1 MNTLGRYKCEVMG
14 FDSDSIAVIRDTPI
28 QLMVEDTV
36 NATQVLHLLLREQA
50 ELQHEITEQR
60 DNCTNTV
67 NQLESAI
74 DDLENRVLRME
85 ASQRSRTWPKGL
97 YGLLSPNTGCPNNGI
112 DSWRTGQ
119 LKMHT
124 ESSNSSNLNSVSTP
138 NNLAQPIFESS
149 NSDLFMNQHFC
160 VKENVDVFSYWPRG
174 TYCINKHDSRSCPY
188 GFSSGYIQFDD
199 EDGDRATQ
207 TSGNVPEI
215 VADSSYYRIS
225 YCCRSDSAPGFA
237 ISLPTE
243 NPFYL
248 YRYKGTCQSVSGMT
262 VSQQFMYFD
271 TEDNSNGD
279 RYENLIHPDGKANND
294 VRIELCY
301 YR

>member
-14 FDSDSIAVIRDTPI
+14 FDSNSIAVVRATSS

-60 DNCTNTV
+60 DNCTNTI
-67 NQLESAI
+67 NRLESVI
-74 DDLENRVLRME
+74 LDLENRV
-85 ASQRSRTWPKGL
+85 SRLEELQNGTWPKGL

-112 DSWRTGQ
+112 DFWRTGQ
-119 LKMHT
+119 FKMHT
-124 ESSNSSNLNSVSTP
+124 ESSNSSNFNSVSTP

-149 NSDLFMNQHFC
+149 NSSLFMNQHFC
-160 VKENVDVFSYWPRG
+160 VRENIGIWSDWPRG
-174 TYCINKHDSRSCPY
+174 TYCINKHASRSCPDD
-188 GFSSGYIQFDD
+188 FSSGYIQFDD
-199 EDGDRATQ
+199 EDSSRATQ
-207 TSGNVPEI
+207 TRGTVPEI
-215 VADSSYYRIS
+215 VESGSYYRIS
-225 YCCRSDSAPGFA
+225 YCCRSDSPTGVA

-243 NPFYL
+243 DPFYL
-248 YRYKGTCQSVSGMT
+248 YRYKGTCQRVLGMT
-262 VSQQFMYFD
+262 VSEQYMYFD
-271 TEDNSNGD
+271 TEDDSNGD
-279 RYENLIHPDGKANND
+279 RYENQIHPDGKANHN